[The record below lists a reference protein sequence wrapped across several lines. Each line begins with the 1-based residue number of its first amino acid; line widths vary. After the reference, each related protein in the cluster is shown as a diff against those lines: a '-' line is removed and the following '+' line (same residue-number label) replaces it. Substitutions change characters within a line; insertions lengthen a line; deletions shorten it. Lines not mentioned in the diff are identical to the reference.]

1 MPIAKDKW
9 PLVFDAIRA
18 VHPTTPILIL
28 GGHTHI
34 RDCNQPD
41 GRSMALESG
50 RYMETVGWLSM
61 KFDDDYSKNLTFSR
75 RYLDPNRLTYEFHTS
90 KQNDYFDT
98 YAGKEIT
105 QRLQDLASSFDLSYR
120 YGVAPHVFTITRAP
134 YTSENSVLNLLIN
147 KAAPTALSIN
157 NTRANNPRL
166 VITNSGSLRFDIY
179 SGPFTKNDQL
189 TTSPFTNA
197 FVYLPGIPAG
207 IANQVFSALNEAG
220 EHKRSVEALE
230 EREREAYAR
239 GDIDMRFNKWL
250 EEMDKRN
257 FGLEKRQTDIL
268 TLGYVTTDVR
278 DSSISCLAVTNHAWT
293 ELPRDRR

>member
-9 PLVFDAIRA
+9 PLVFNAVRA
-18 VHPTTPILIL
+18 AHPTTPILIF

-50 RYMETVGWLSM
+50 RYMETLGWLSM
-61 KFDDDYSKNLTFSR
+61 KFDDDTSKNLTFSR

-90 KQNDYFDT
+90 KTSNHFDT
-98 YAGKEIT
+98 YEGKQIT
-105 QRLQDLASSFDLSYR
+105 RRLQDLASSFDLSYQ
-120 YGVAPHVFTITRAP
+120 YGVAPHDFTMTRVP
-134 YTSENSVLNLLIN
+134 YTSENSVLSLLIN

-197 FVYLPGIPAG
+197 FVYIPGVPAG
-207 IANQVFSALNEAG
+207 IANQAFSALNKAG
-220 EHKRSVEALE
+220 EGKRSVETLE

-239 GDIDMRFNKWL
+239 GDIDIRFNKWL
-250 EEMDKRN
+250 EEMDERN
-257 FGLEKRQTDIL
+257 SGLEKRQAGNL

-278 DSSISCLAVTNHAWT
+278 DSTTYRLGVTNHTWT